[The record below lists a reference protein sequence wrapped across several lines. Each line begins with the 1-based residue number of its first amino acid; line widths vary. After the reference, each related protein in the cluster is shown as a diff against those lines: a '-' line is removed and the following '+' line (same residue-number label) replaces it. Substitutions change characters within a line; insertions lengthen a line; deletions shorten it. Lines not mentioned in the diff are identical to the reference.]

1 MLLQPEHEV
10 EIKILQGSVL
20 VNLRLRLIG
29 RPSQGRTFQ
38 VKPPMDGVVGAEQV
52 SHYDKTDLVHHVH
65 TGQDGQEREK
75 QIRMLAMVCKLE
87 KSISTT

>member
-1 MLLQPEHEV
+1 
-10 EIKILQGSVL
+10 
-20 VNLRLRLIG
+20 
-29 RPSQGRTFQ
+29 
-38 VKPPMDGVVGAEQV
+38 MDGVVGAEQV